1 MEQSRKEVLNVP
13 KEFGKHGEDGV
24 IPSDKY
30 ATRTYSA
37 RAFILDSPDDG
48 IKDAN
53 DLTTR
58 DFKFDGASIFEA
70 LGKLQNYLGQMFA
83 QNMAVNVQNKMVEFY
98 RDSMPSDLTE
108 AEEFM
113 RKTVPPSYM
122 EEIERNGTFAEFHQ
136 QFMENWD
143 KVEIPVMHVLTLL
156 SDIVQQIMEG
166 DNLLFWQEPELIII
180 GNPSVIE
187 SIQMQGATIEDEVE
201 SGVDDVVNYL
211 KQALKQEEE

>member
-13 KEFGKHGEDGV
+13 KDFGKHGEDGV

-58 DFKFDGASIFEA
+58 DFEFDGASIFEG
-70 LGKLQNYLGQMFA
+70 LGKLRNYLGQMFA
-83 QNMAVNVQNKMVEFY
+83 QNMAVNVQNRLVEFY

-143 KVEIPVMHVLTLL
+143 KVEIPVNQMLHLVA
-156 SDIVQQIMEG
+156 DIVKQMMES

-180 GNPSVIE
+180 GNPNVIE

-201 SGVDDVVNYL
+201 HGVDDVVNYL

>member
-1 MEQSRKEVLNVP
+1 MP
-13 KEFGKHGEDGV
+13 KEFKKHGEDGV

-37 RAFILDSPDDG
+37 RAFILDNPDDG

-53 DLTTR
+53 DLKTR
-58 DFKFDGASIFEA
+58 DFEFDGASIFDA

-83 QNMAVNVQNKMVEFY
+83 QNMAVSVQNKLVEFY
-98 RDSMPSDLTE
+98 RDSMPTDLTE

-143 KVEIPVMHVLTLL
+143 KVEVPVNHMLHLVA
-156 SDIVQQIMEG
+156 DIVKQIMES

>member
-13 KEFGKHGEDGV
+13 KEFGKHGEEGV
-24 IPSDKY
+24 VPSDKY

-37 RAFILDSPDDG
+37 RAFILDDPKDG

-53 DLTTR
+53 DLKPI
-58 DFKFDGASIFEA
+58 DFEFDGASIFEA
-70 LGKLQNYLGQMFA
+70 LGQLQNYLGQMFA
-83 QNMAVNVQNKMVEFY
+83 QNMAVNMQHKLVKFY
-98 RDSMPSDLTE
+98 KDSMPTDLTE
-108 AEEFM
+108 AEDFM

-143 KVEIPVMHVLTLL
+143 KVEIPVAHVLHLVN
-156 SDIVQQIMEG
+156 DIVQQIMHD

-201 SGVDDVVNYL
+201 NGVDDVVNYL
-211 KQALKQEEE
+211 KQAMKKEEE

>member
-1 MEQSRKEVLNVP
+1 
-13 KEFGKHGEDGV
+13 
-24 IPSDKY
+24 
-30 ATRTYSA
+30 
-37 RAFILDSPDDG
+37 
-48 IKDAN
+48 
-53 DLTTR
+53 
-58 DFKFDGASIFEA
+58 
-70 LGKLQNYLGQMFA
+70 MFA
-83 QNMAVNVQNKMVEFY
+83 QNMAVQVQHKMVEFY
-98 RDSMPSDLTE
+98 RDSMPTDLTE

-113 RKTVPPSYM
+113 RKTVPPKYM

-201 SGVDDVVNYL
+201 NGVDDVVNYL